1 MRAASPR
8 RLNAKM
14 RRSLFYIAFLAAM
27 FSMGRVV
34 DLSQYVARYP
44 LETLN
49 VRCRISPGH
58 QSLFLSPRDG
68 KEVFEDLAAHRGH
81 DGLGMELEAEDG
93 VVLVCNGH
101 DLTVL
106 GAGGDGQAVRD
117 GLGIGGEGMVT
128 GGLDDARHAGK
139 EGAFRIEDDVIR
151 FAVDELFRI
160 GDGGTEG
167 LTDGL
172 MAKADTEDGEL
183 SGKVRDRGDGDAGIF
198 GTTGTG
204 GRGS

>member
-1 MRAASPR
+1 
-8 RLNAKM
+8 M
-14 RRSLFYIAFLAAM
+14 RRSLYHIAFLAAM

-34 DLSQYVARYP
+34 NLPQYVERCP

-58 QSLFLSPRDG
+58 QSLFISPRNS
-68 KEVFEDLAAHRGH
+68 KEVFEYLAAHRGH
-81 DGLGMELEAEDG
+81 DGLGMELEAVDG
-93 VVLVCNGH
+93 AVLVCDGH

-139 EGAFRIEDDVIR
+139 EGTFCIEDDVMG

-160 GDGGTEG
+160 GDGGT
-167 LTDGL
+167 
-172 MAKADTEDGEL
+172 
-183 SGKVRDRGDGDAGIF
+183 
-198 GTTGTG
+198 G
-204 GRGS
+204 GRALSHR